1 MMIFNE
7 LLRNPKKFSKIIGI
21 LEIPG
26 DITFY
31 IKMSEG
37 AICCAVACCT
47 IFIIVLG
54 VIQLSTMKDVPL
66 NSVAIKY
73 NTFQR

>member
-1 MMIFNE
+1 
-7 LLRNPKKFSKIIGI
+7 
-21 LEIPG
+21 
-26 DITFY
+26 
-31 IKMSEG
+31 MSEG